1 MMRVWPLLLVGVV
14 GLSGAAWSR
23 PLEPIQ
29 LKDGTTLFARVVE
42 VSDES
47 VHLVSTRLNRK
58 IPAHQI
64 KAPTWEMLQSR
75 YLTIPSEPGDE
86 ATDRLRQSLADF
98 RQTRSYR
105 FRVHPVTIYP
115 FYYTAPYVATRP
127 CYGTFSRPT
136 WSIHI
141 DL

>member
-1 MMRVWPLLLVGVV
+1 MRFWALILIVVV
-14 GLSGAAWSR
+14 GLSVTAWSR

-29 LKDGTTLFARVVE
+29 MKDGTTLFARVVE

-58 IPAHQI
+58 IPANQI

-75 YLTIPSEPGDE
+75 YLTIPSEPQSGT
-86 ATDRLRQSLADF
+86 TDRLRQSLADF

-105 FRVHPVTIYP
+105 FRVHPVTMYP
-115 FYYTAPYVATRP
+115 FYYTAPYVAARP
-127 CYGTFSRPT
+127 YYRTSSRPT
-136 WSIHI
+136 WSVHI